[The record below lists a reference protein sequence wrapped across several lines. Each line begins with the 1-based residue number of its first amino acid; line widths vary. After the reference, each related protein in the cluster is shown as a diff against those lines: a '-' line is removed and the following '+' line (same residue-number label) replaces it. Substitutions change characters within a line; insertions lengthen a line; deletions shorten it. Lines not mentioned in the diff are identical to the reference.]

1 MKKYQKIIMA
11 GGAVM
16 TCYPFLLNA
25 QTCTTLP
32 NCPDIGFTV
41 AKANLTT
48 ACKDV
53 TYLKCP
59 FGDYYFCSSVD
70 DGCPD
75 FVTVNP
81 SLEKCTKLC
90 PKNSSK
96 CLEKRAITC
105 QEAVADRGGILRTP
119 SQGINGTQTKPIYL
133 TGHVK
138 GGKDYLNRVE
148 MIGASVYSA
157 DTLAPCKSEMQGE
170 AFLEV
175 GQMSVK
181 NYVSINVKSQI
192 NNISF
197 NNSGYGYSGSISF
210 GADTEVRNIELRC
223 NRNFESNYNI
233 SFYPQ
238 QNQDMINAT
247 VGFYCSGDCS
257 NDSYWNKTTCK
268 ASIDGYNANVKY
280 SYYGDCETEVTC
292 NEYEENFTCTQGYY

>member
-105 QEAVADRGGILRTP
+105 QEAVTDRGGILRTP

-192 NNISF
+192 NNIS
-197 NNSGYGYSGSISF
+197 STT
-210 GADTEVRNIELRC
+210 AVMDTAAV
-223 NRNFESNYNI
+223 
-233 SFYPQ
+233 
-238 QNQDMINAT
+238 
-247 VGFYCSGDCS
+247 
-257 NDSYWNKTTCK
+257 
-268 ASIDGYNANVKY
+268 
-280 SYYGDCETEVTC
+280 
-292 NEYEENFTCTQGYY
+292 